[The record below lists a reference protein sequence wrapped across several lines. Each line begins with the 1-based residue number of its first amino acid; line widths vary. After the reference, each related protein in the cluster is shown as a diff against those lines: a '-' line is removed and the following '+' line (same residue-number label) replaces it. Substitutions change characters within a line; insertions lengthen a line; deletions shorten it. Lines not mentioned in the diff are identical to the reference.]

1 MSVTEPLPF
10 TSVPKFITIY
20 LLSRQF
26 LHVVVVYSSCCSP
39 ATYRIEF
46 NDNFFKN
53 NIANET
59 LIVGFCSLSWDSH
72 GFYEKVRFLWR
83 DALRLTV
90 SIILVNVLQICFYLT
105 VEILSHQQSPSVVYR
120 GFFVTKFKIR
130 EIDHIL

>member
-53 NIANET
+53 NHRKRNSNSWC
-59 LIVGFCSLSWDSH
+59 LFIV
-72 GFYEKVRFLWR
+72 VR
-83 DALRLTV
+83 
-90 SIILVNVLQICFYLT
+90 
-105 VEILSHQQSPSVVYR
+105 
-120 GFFVTKFKIR
+120 
-130 EIDHIL
+130 